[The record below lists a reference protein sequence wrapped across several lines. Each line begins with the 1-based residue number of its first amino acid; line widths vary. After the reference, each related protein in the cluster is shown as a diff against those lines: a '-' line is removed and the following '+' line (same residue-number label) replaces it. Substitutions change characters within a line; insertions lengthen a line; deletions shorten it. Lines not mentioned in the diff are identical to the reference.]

1 LPLLS
6 CGFVQPSKPLYLI
19 ALMITLFLL
28 NDGKSAVSW
37 SSFDNLACNSA
48 LMPSASSFCLA
59 SLYRACMSSLSLCGI
74 PWYVWAVGLVMLIT
88 SSVVYRVISFP
99 LLFLVLSFYPFH
111 DFITFTAHSMTY
123 LFVRHA
129 FFSNIV
135 DRADVYFQP
144 FSYFFCSI

>member
-1 LPLLS
+1 PLLS

-74 PWYVWAVGLVMLIT
+74 PWYVWAVGLIMLIT
-88 SSVVYRVISFP
+88 SSVVYRFSRLSFLIFVFYFYP
-99 LLFLVLSFYPFH
+99 LLY
-111 DFITFTAHSMTY
+111 FI
-123 LFVRHA
+123 R
-129 FFSNIV
+129 
-135 DRADVYFQP
+135 
-144 FSYFFCSI
+144 CKE